1 MDITSGGPWTGTGL
15 DPLSGRVLEFLV
27 GHPAAGA
34 EAVAEGVGVPVEDA
48 ERALRTLEDELLVL
62 RVAGRP
68 TRWRA
73 GPPRSSLGSLLARR
87 RGELAQAELYMEQLH
102 EVYRAV
108 SGSHAPHLVEVL
120 ERAEEVAAR
129 YAHLLRASRREVL
142 HLAKP
147 PYVTGTET
155 AYGEGRER
163 AAGEAAV
170 QDGVRLR
177 SVYDTEGFTD
187 EMSLETALRGTAG
200 GGELRL
206 SSGLP
211 VKLVVF
217 DGTTALLPVDS
228 DHPAAGS
235 LVIHAPAMVAV
246 LVALFERLWERA
258 VPMSLESRQDWPV
271 ARQTREAD
279 IDERTHEIL
288 HLMATGMKD
297 DAIARVLGV
306 SRRTVQ
312 KHVSEAGTAL
322 GARTR
327 FQIALLAAE
336 RGWLDRRPGP
346 PGTGAGAGPAP
357 AVRA

>member
-1 MDITSGGPWTGTGL
+1 MDATSAGPWAGTGL

-27 GHPAAGA
+27 GHPAADAGAVA
-34 EAVAEGVGVPVEDA
+34 EAVGVPADEA
-48 ERALRTLEDELLVL
+48 GRALRTLEDELLAI
-62 RVAGRP
+62 RIAGRP

-87 RGELAQAELYMEQLH
+87 RSELAQAELYMEQLH
-102 EVYRAV
+102 EVYRSV
-108 SGSHAPHLVEVL
+108 SGPHAPHLVEVL

-129 YAHLLRASRREVL
+129 YGHLLKASRREVL

-155 AYGEGRER
+155 AYGDGRDRQDGRER
-163 AAGEAAV
+163 AAGETAV
-170 QDGVRLR
+170 HDGVRLR

-217 DGTTALLPVDS
+217 DRTTALLPVDS
-228 DHPAAGS
+228 DQPSAGS
-235 LVIHAPAMVAV
+235 LVIHAPALVAV
-246 LVALFERLWERA
+246 LVALFEGLWERA

-271 ARQTREAD
+271 PRQAREAD
-279 IDERTHEIL
+279 IDERTREIL

-336 RGWLDRRPGP
+336 RGWLEQCPS
-346 PGTGAGAGPAP
+346 PAESV
-357 AVRA
+357 ART